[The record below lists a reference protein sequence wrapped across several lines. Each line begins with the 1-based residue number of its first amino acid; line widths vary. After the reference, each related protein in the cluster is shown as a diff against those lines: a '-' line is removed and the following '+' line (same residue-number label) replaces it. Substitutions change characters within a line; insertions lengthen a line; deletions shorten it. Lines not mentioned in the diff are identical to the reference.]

1 MSANNFTVKKQSK
14 TGVKVLSSLF
24 LVVYFF
30 TPALTAAQARNV
42 ADKGSTFTAQLINI
56 EAAVHEPFHYNTTLH
71 NGASQT
77 RIYEL
82 TAGTP
87 DGWSVVFRARGYQV
101 TSLNMD
107 GNKGENI
114 TIEIHPAYGAAPA
127 KYKIPVTAVASNDTL
142 RLNLEAVVKGAY
154 GMELTTPT
162 GLLSDKI
169 TEGKQ
174 KEIHLVVRNTGT
186 LNLTDIS
193 LSSQT
198 PTKWD
203 ATFNPA
209 KIEQLEPGKTA
220 DVVATLNVPDKTIA
234 GDYVT
239 TFTAKNNASNA
250 QAVFR
255 MTVRTS
261 MLSGW
266 IGILVIVA
274 AIGLVFSLI
283 RKYGRR

>member
-1 MSANNFTVKKQSK
+1 
-14 TGVKVLSSLF
+14 
-24 LVVYFF
+24 
-30 TPALTAAQARNV
+30 
-42 ADKGSTFTAQLINI
+42 
-56 EAAVHEPFHYNTTLH
+56 
-71 NGASQT
+71 
-77 RIYEL
+77 
-82 TAGTP
+82 
-87 DGWSVVFRARGYQV
+87 
-101 TSLNMD
+101 
-107 GNKGENI
+107 
-114 TIEIHPAYGAAPA
+114 
-127 KYKIPVTAVASNDTL
+127 
-142 RLNLEAVVKGAY
+142 
-154 GMELTTPT
+154 
-162 GLLSDKI
+162 
-169 TEGKQ
+169 
-174 KEIHLVVRNTGT
+174 